1 MNFNKDIVNIN
12 ELSDYLKCSISMIR
26 KLIYNDEIPFFK
38 IGNRYMFDLYQISEW
53 IYKKTK
59 NLEEGDNYETRRY
72 CK

>member
-1 MNFNKDIVNIN
+1 MDFNKDIVNIN

-26 KLIYNDEIPFFK
+26 KLIYSNEIPFFK

-59 NLEEGDNYETRRY
+59 NLEGDDNYETRRY

>member
-53 IYKKTK
+53 IYKKTR
-59 NLEEGDNYETRRY
+59 NLEEGDNYEIRRY